1 MPKPPKVTP
10 QDLLS
15 ELRQWA
21 LIEGKLTDDKAAH
34 KAWNEIIQWAEGT
47 AIRYQ
52 IPLKPLF

>member
-21 LIEGKLTDDKAAH
+21 LIEGKLTDDKAAR

-52 IPLKPLF
+52 IQLKPLF